1 MILSYDS
8 KTRMKIICIAKN
20 YKAHASE
27 MNDPIPSEPIF
38 FLKPDSALLQ
48 KNQPFYYPDFS
59 NNVHYELEL
68 VVKINRLGK
77 NISERFAKNYYNEIA
92 LGIDFTARDL
102 QQNARTS
109 GNPWALSK
117 GFDGSAALS
126 PFIDI
131 ATLDKSVD
139 NLDFYLLK
147 NGLKVQQANTN
158 EMLFGVDTLIAYISQ
173 YMTLKIGDFIYTGT
187 PSGVGAVQIG
197 DKLEGFL
204 DNKSL
209 LFCEIK

>member
-1 MILSYDS
+1 
-8 KTRMKIICIAKN
+8 
-20 YKAHASE
+20 